1 MGKYTFYEALNDL
14 NNPVLVI
21 KENKIIVFTEQ
32 FDYKRKQIIVPIE
45 INTISNYNEIRLS
58 NINIIKSIHG
68 RKSINNYIKNLLK
81 TSSIILYKDKKKI
94 QNLIDGCKVQYPES
108 ISSVS
113 TNNDPIKQ

>member
-45 INTISNYNEIRLS
+45 INT
-58 NINIIKSIHG
+58 NIIKSIHG